1 MMERTTFFPNSRDD
15 LIREFCSEARTQLEQ
30 VQDKEEAVKLS
41 RDICTRLA
49 GKCSSTLVLSA
60 TFKYMQRLLRERW
73 KAELPAELHTFLE
86 KTE

>member
-1 MMERTTFFPNSRDD
+1 MERTILLPNSRDD
-15 LIREFCSEARTQLEQ
+15 LIREYCSEVRLQMER

-60 TFKYMQRLLRERW
+60 TFTYMRTLLRERW
-73 KAELPAELHTFLE
+73 KAELPVELHTFLE
-86 KTE
+86 KPE